1 MKQNYG
7 DKPTKLRLIIEQRG
21 IMQKDLAQMSNVETY
36 QISKLCSGLKSNVM
50 LDTAKRIAKALN
62 VTLDEA
68 FGEV

>member
-1 MKQNYG
+1 MKQNYNG
-7 DKPTKLRLIIEQRG
+7 EPTRLRQVLDLKG
-21 IMQKDLAQMSNVETY
+21 IKQKDLAVMANVETY

-68 FGEV
+68 FGDN